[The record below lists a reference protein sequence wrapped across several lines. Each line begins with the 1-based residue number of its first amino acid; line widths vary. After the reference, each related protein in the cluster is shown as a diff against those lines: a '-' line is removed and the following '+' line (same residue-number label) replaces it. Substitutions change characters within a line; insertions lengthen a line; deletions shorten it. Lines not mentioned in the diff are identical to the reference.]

1 MATIFDRLNHE
12 LESIGKRAQ
21 AALDEGK
28 LQIELM
34 RLRRQRENAAR
45 DLGFLVHR
53 KERQGEVEQARIDA
67 QLLKMDDLDGE
78 IASLERQL
86 ASVRAVTT
94 TVHDTPPPVASEP
107 VTAEEVAADPTSP
120 GRPW

>member
-12 LESIGKRAQ
+12 LESIGRRAQ

-67 QLLKMDDLDGE
+67 QLLKMDDLGAE

-86 ASVRAVTT
+86 ATVRSETT
-94 TVHDTPPPVASEP
+94 TVNDVPAPTGSEP
-107 VTAEEVAADPTSP
+107 SPAEEVPVDPTSP